1 MKTRSSICCKQW
13 CLYND
18 SEHLIPVKGRLY
30 NLINAH
36 RQNKFNYLSE
46 FLNPKVCQYSVK
58 NLKIHQKCY
67 NDLSKSFC
75 SFNKIE
81 INGKKYFCG
90 KRFYECDLIGGAT
103 LKLARMFNINLTSD
117 LICSRHKRLLSN
129 LKIKKLYPRVKK
141 ENKTQENQKYL
152 NVDDLSGSID
162 YLEEEIH
169 DKEGYYFQ
177 GDQIIE
183 TITIS
188 DTEVST
194 DSESNSEIEELNS
207 DFTISNIKNQNNYTF
222 KQQSAAGRLSHSAI
236 QCCRHCCLSKHD
248 KGFNLG
254 NKLIIND
261 DSVENYLNSNVE
273 RKRDF
278 NHNNTDLNKNQI
290 KQKIKNKTP
299 NENHNEI
306 FKKIEIEFENPND
319 KDIIQDNFND
329 IYNKD
334 YILKYSKKQNNC
346 LIGNDIEN
354 IKDAKKNCEI
364 SSINE
369 KNKFQIDEINK
380 NKKKYSTNQ
389 EKKILNQQKNNDL
402 YLKNK
407 NIITQKRDDKFIKDL
422 QNFLAILD
430 LQKDSSNYK
439 SFISDISNKYGVLY
453 QKGNPWL
460 YLFNLNTSS
469 FIHFTICWVHLLL
482 EGLFKDGVYN
492 IKLLFNN
499 KYLKL
504 LSKNI
509 DNLSRFY
516 SWLNIPNNP
525 FDVKLTSMEVLDFSM
540 IFALAIEITEFQY
553 FQIKIQEFKKE
564 KNEI

>member
-46 FLNPKVCQYSVK
+46 FLNPEVCQYSVK

-162 YLEEEIH
+162 CLEEYIH

-207 DFTISNIKNQNNYTF
+207 DFTISNTSFNDHSKTEWWREMQYNYGISELLEDTDDDSDYVEILEKEYFKSKIDVNLQNN
-222 KQQSAAGRLSHSAI
+222 K
-236 QCCRHCCLSKHD
+236 
-248 KGFNLG
+248 
-254 NKLIIND
+254 
-261 DSVENYLNSNVE
+261 
-273 RKRDF
+273 
-278 NHNNTDLNKNQI
+278 
-290 KQKIKNKTP
+290 P
-299 NENHNEI
+299 
-306 FKKIEIEFENPND
+306 
-319 KDIIQDNFND
+319 
-329 IYNKD
+329 
-334 YILKYSKKQNNC
+334 
-346 LIGNDIEN
+346 
-354 IKDAKKNCEI
+354 
-364 SSINE
+364 
-369 KNKFQIDEINK
+369 INK
-380 NKKKYSTNQ
+380 NKKKKKRKETVKNKLKEFQIPKNKEDINQNIINFQTNLTDFNSENHEHKILFQDFNKSSKPQFKYFSKQPRLKYSDYIQ
-389 EKKILNQQKNNDL
+389 EKS
-402 YLKNK
+402 
-407 NIITQKRDDKFIKDL
+407 
-422 QNFLAILD
+422 
-430 LQKDSSNYK
+430 LQKDLFEWKIRSNTPNNHFCELIKIIKEYCPDKELFSTPKVIRKQILNKIGYYNVYNYYHINETQK
-439 SFISDISNKYGVLY
+439 SPRSINTVKLRWDKKLENNVKKEHTSEVPYITITTWLDLILQSKLKNYLLNKKDENSNKSV
-453 QKGNPWL
+453 
-460 YLFNLNTSS
+460 
-469 FIHFTICWVHLLL
+469 
-482 EGLFKDGVYN
+482 DG
-492 IKLLFNN
+492 F
-499 KYLKL
+499 
-504 LSKNI
+504 
-509 DNLSRFY
+509 
-516 SWLNIPNNP
+516 
-525 FDVKLTSMEVLDFSM
+525 
-540 IFALAIEITEFQY
+540 EFQPME
-553 FQIKIQEFKKE
+553 FFDTEKFKKIQY
-564 KNEI
+564 